1 MNSMYAE
8 QKWPMLVCHELGGNF
23 PLVHGP
29 PLIAIQVHFGTLQ
42 RNALSRQ
49 LCNRKSPNSVKRL
62 PSLSASERKPSTC
75 SLSPIT
81 GLSSLAL
88 RRSSDRSL
96 LTRRPHTWSRC
107 CHASF
112 HLGPGQDHSLWCME
126 VSHFSQ
132 TGGIHCTP
140 PAKIEKVI

>member
-96 LTRRPHTWSRC
+96 LTRRPHTWSKC
-107 CHASF
+107 CRGFSHR
-112 HLGPGQDHSLWCME
+112 GPQWGRSLWCTE
-126 VSHFSQ
+126 VVHSSCSYD
-132 TGGIHCTP
+132 IHCTA
-140 PAKIEKVI
+140 PAK